1 MSDVKRDEEAPVIRI
16 AYTIIQQAIVEG
28 ASEIMIEPSLEPP
41 VPTEG
46 SRTELAQAVLASAEW
61 FHAQPGDPGLR
72 VAYRVDGESQEQ
84 MSIPNYLREP
94 ITERFKQMA
103 DMDLACTNE
112 SQDGRIPIR
121 WSDTDY
127 LLLVHT
133 TPTPEGE
140 QVLMRFAETAGR
152 GAKRLDS

>member
-1 MSDVKRDEEAPVIRI
+1 MSDVERDEDGPVIRI
-16 AYTIIQQAIVEG
+16 AYTIIQQAIVDG
-28 ASEIMIEPSLEPP
+28 ASEIMVEPSLEPP

-46 SRTELAQAVLASAEW
+46 VRTELAEYVRASAEW
-61 FHAQPGDPGLR
+61 FHAQPGDAGLR
-72 VAYRVDGESQEQ
+72 VAYEVGGEWQEQ
-84 MSIPNYLREP
+84 MSLPNYLREP

-140 QVLMRFAETAGR
+140 QVLMRFDQPVGI
-152 GAKRLDS
+152 GAKRLGS